1 MLGYLCAVHPLPV
14 IMIESSLRDLQG
26 ANKWLAALALALVGL
41 TLAVAIAAAGLL
53 RLALD
58 RLLFPPV
65 PLQPVSQAP
74 AEAFR
79 LAGHDG
85 AAMVV
90 SRFDRTVS
98 SAGQGCVVFFP
109 GHDGGLARYARDLF
123 PDLERAGLVV
133 YAVAYPGQDGAPGPA
148 RMADVRALAATAV
161 AKVVASC
168 GRTRTVVAGRSL
180 GAMIAAYACADS
192 SPAGLVLESTAPS
205 LSAGIRGALR
215 EHWFLRPLAL
225 LPMGWILVHDFS
237 LAEALPSRLHVAIF
251 QGSADTRT
259 PLEDLSVDAV
269 QAPIVVVE
277 GGTHADTLLRAK
289 PAMIATMLGMI
300 RGSQEAAAAGGE
312 DD

>member
-1 MLGYLCAVHPLPV
+1 LTA
-14 IMIESSLRDLQG
+14 
-26 ANKWLAALALALVGL
+26 
-41 TLAVAIAAAGLL
+41 TLAGAAVAYAVAAACLL
-53 RLALD
+53 RFDLD
-58 RLLFPPV
+58 RLLFASV
-65 PLQPVSQAP
+65 PLRPASKAF

-90 SRFDRTVS
+90 RRFDPAQS
-98 SAGQGCVVFFP
+98 STRLGCVVYFP
-109 GHDGGLARYARDLF
+109 GHEGGLDRYSRDLF
-123 PDLERAGLVV
+123 PDLGQAGLVV

-148 RMADVRALAATAV
+148 RIDDVQSLAAIAV
-161 AKVVASC
+161 ARVVATC

-180 GAMIAAYACADS
+180 GAMIAAYASGDA

-215 EHWFLRPLAL
+215 EHWWLRPLVL
-225 LPMGWILVHDFS
+225 LPIEGIVAHDFS

-259 PLEDLSVDAV
+259 PLEDISIDAV
-269 QAPIVVVE
+269 HAPIVVID
-277 GGTHADTLLRAK
+277 GGTHTDTLERAR

-300 RGSQEAAAAGGE
+300 RGSQEAAAAGGGE